1 MNNKHLEFLGNV
13 VFAIAVILFTATLI
27 LLFWPKW

>member
-1 MNNKHLEFLGNV
+1 MNIKYLKMLGNV
-13 VFAIAVILFTATLI
+13 VFAIAVILFSATLI